1 MTKKETK
8 QSKKSDFIPESK
20 ENIIE
25 GAKVFSEKAS
35 ALFNSFME
43 KVKETAET
51 AYEKG
56 TDIFE
61 TVALTAENYLE
72 KYKDQTEMSNL
83 EKVRSEVVSKL
94 GNMCYM
100 EYSGRYRFR
109 ETFLKS
115 EEFRSLITQIRELDK
130 QIILIGK
137 RLEEEKK

>member
-1 MTKKETK
+1 MTKKGKK
-8 QSKKSDFIPESK
+8 QMTKSDFIPESK

-25 GAKVFSEKAS
+25 GAKVFSDKAS
-35 ALFNSFME
+35 DLFNSFLD
-43 KVKETAET
+43 KVKDTAEA

-72 KYKDQTEMSNL
+72 KYKDRAEMSNL
-83 EKVRSEVVSKL
+83 KKVRNEVVNKL

-115 EEFRSLITQIRELDK
+115 EEFRSLVTQIRELDK
-130 QIILIGK
+130 QIIVIGK
-137 RLEEEKK
+137 RLEEEK